1 AHAVIRAPAHIACAA
16 KILPAGIERLD
27 VLGVVLFFGVLRPLL
42 HLLADMRLVLEVVLA
57 GIKNILVGDFNGSG
71 FFVGIIY
78 ARHNAMVPILAAFA
92 ALRCLKVGRHQSI
105 IAGTAVWTLGLLL
118 GSDASLRGFLAVELL
133 VRLHLRLPHVR
144 MVLLVIVAFRTR
156 LAPEFFRFL
165 GGVGRAHGGFPD
177 HLVFR
182 QASLE
187 ELVLFPFHLDRT
199 HLGVRIT
206 FFEERGVL
214 LALGR
219 LQLWIGLHHTLA
231 LLAAVLHHLCRPATG
246 KQRRVDAL
254 RAAAI
259 YEDRAARAFHQRMI
273 HVFCHFFGRIVQVLR
288 RDVDIKTLFGLRGIA
303 PGVVLA
309 VLGRKIGVRVV
320 LVGGI
325 LGIVVHLQ
333 QGV

>member
-1 AHAVIRAPAHIACAA
+1 RIADYVCAPERTPKLASFGIGTCRRGSVLATLASESALVLAVLRLFLGELLIHGGCGLGLDPEVVQAAASGIEADRSLDAHAVIRAPAHIACAA

-219 LQLWIGLHHTLA
+219 LQLWIG
-231 LLAAVLHHLCRPATG
+231 
-246 KQRRVDAL
+246 
-254 RAAAI
+254 
-259 YEDRAARAFHQRMI
+259 
-273 HVFCHFFGRIVQVLR
+273 
-288 RDVDIKTLFGLRGIA
+288 
-303 PGVVLA
+303 
-309 VLGRKIGVRVV
+309 
-320 LVGGI
+320 
-325 LGIVVHLQ
+325 
-333 QGV
+333 